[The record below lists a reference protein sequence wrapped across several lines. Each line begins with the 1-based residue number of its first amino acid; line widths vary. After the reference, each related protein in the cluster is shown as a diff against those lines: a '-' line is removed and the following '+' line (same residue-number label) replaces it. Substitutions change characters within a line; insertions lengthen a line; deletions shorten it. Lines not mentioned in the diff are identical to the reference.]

1 MDDIID
7 PLIEE
12 PPLDSPVE
20 VSIDVVVPVS
30 AGGPSRVAHIK
41 DGLSAAAEYLA
52 TIGYEVA
59 ASRVVD
65 ALTFIEAQQ
74 FRQGGAA

>member
-7 PLIEE
+7 PPVEEIIE
-12 PPLDSPVE
+12 PPAE
-20 VSIDVVVPVS
+20 VCIDVVVPVS

-41 DGLSAAAEYLA
+41 EALTIAAPYLA
-52 TIGYEVA
+52 DVGYEF
-59 ASRVVD
+59 ASERVVD

-74 FRQGGAA
+74 ARQGQVT